1 VREHPV
7 HSAVGLQTK
16 RLFHFVNENYGLEN
30 IKLRRLKVSRH
41 DDLNDPFELLALDLS
56 DKWLRGDLT
65 NFERAMAAQYG
76 VLCFSQRWQN
86 PVKWGHYADRHRG
99 LCLGFDVAADLA
111 APVSYTHRRLR
122 GLTKKISSVALDQE
136 ITKRLLLTKFV
147 HWRYE
152 TEARLF
158 VRLTEAKRAPESEL
172 YFEEFSSQLKLVT
185 VIAGAE
191 FTIPRLRLR
200 EALGPL
206 AKCVEM
212 FKARPAFRNFRI
224 VRNKDESRWE

>member
-1 VREHPV
+1 M
-7 HSAVGLQTK
+7 HSAAGLQTK

-30 IKLRRLKVSRH
+30 IKLRRLKVSRL
-41 DDLNDPFELLALDLS
+41 DDLNDPFELLAFDVS

-65 NFERAMAAQYG
+65 NFKRAMAAQYG

-86 PVKWGHYADRHRG
+86 PVMWGHYADRHRG

-122 GLTKKISSVALDQE
+122 ALTMKILEGRLDQE
-136 ITKRLLLTKFV
+136 ITRQLLFTKFA

-152 TEARLF
+152 TEERSF
-158 VRLTEAKRAPESEL
+158 VRLTEAKRAPETEL
-172 YFEEFSSQLKLVT
+172 YFVEFSAQLKLVT

-191 FTIPRLRLR
+191 STINRSRLR

-206 AKCVEM
+206 AESVEM

-224 VRNKDESRWE
+224 VRNKDESRWK